1 MIKNIALSTLAVS
14 SFAAPALAGAYLNV
28 EANQGWSGEDYQGAL
43 LETHVGYENA
53 LGDSASWYI
62 QGGPAVSFPDDAE
75 QVGAASGKV
84 GLGVDVTKKLS
95 VYGEVSAITS
105 EGLEIEGLGV
115 GAKTGVKYKF

>member
-1 MIKNIALSTLAVS
+1 MKNIALSTLALS
-14 SFAAPALAGAYLNV
+14 AFALPAAAGVYVNV

-84 GLGVDVTKKLS
+84 GIGVDVTKKLN
-95 VYGEVSAITS
+95 VYGELSAITPES
-105 EGLEIEGLGV
+105 LELEGLGV
-115 GAKTGVKYKF
+115 GAKTGFKYKF

>member
-1 MIKNIALSTLAVS
+1 MKNIALSTLAVS
-14 SFAAPALAGAYLNV
+14 AFALPAAAGVYVNV

-84 GLGVDVTKKLS
+84 GIGVDVTKKLN
-95 VYGEVSAITS
+95 VYGELSAITP
-105 EGLEIEGLGV
+105 EGLELEGLGV
-115 GAKTGVKYKF
+115 GAKTGFKYKF

>member
-14 SFAAPALAGAYLNV
+14 SFATPALAGAYLNV
-28 EANQGWSGEDYQGAL
+28 EANQGWSGKDYSGAL
-43 LETHVGYENA
+43 LETHVGYENS

-62 QGGPAVSFPDDAE
+62 QGGPAVSFPDDAD

-84 GLGVDVTKKLS
+84 GLGVDVTEKLS

>member
-1 MIKNIALSTLAVS
+1 MKSIIAAGFLLGCAQGAIAGPYANI
-14 SFAAPALAGAYLNV
+14 
-28 EANQGWSGEDYQGAL
+28 EANSSYNGDDYVGSVI
-43 LETHVGYENA
+43 ENHVVYE
-53 LGDSASWYI
+53 GDGWYI

>member
-14 SFAAPALAGAYLNV
+14 TFAAPAFAGAYLNV
-28 EANQGWSGEDYQGAL
+28 EANQGWSGKDYSGAL
-43 LETHVGYENA
+43 LETHVGYENS

-62 QGGPAVSFPDDAE
+62 QGGPAVSFPDDAD

>member
-62 QGGPAVSFPDDAE
+62 QGGPAISFPDDAE

-84 GLGVDVTKKLS
+84 GLNVGVTKRLS
-95 VYGEVSAITS
+95 AYGEVSAITS
-105 EGLEIEGLGV
+105 EGLEVEGLGV
-115 GAKTGVKYKF
+115 GTKAGFKYSF